1 MGRGL
6 CMVKGDVM
14 YYGWFDDNPKMTAA
28 DKIQD
33 AIDAYVRRF
42 HKRPNVVLVN
52 EIDVAEIQGMAV
64 RAENFMRRNNFW
76 VGYEN
81 AKKVAEPMIDIAPVA
96 VVAPATTKRAT
107 RKTAKL
113 AA

>member
-1 MGRGL
+1 
-6 CMVKGDVM
+6 M
-14 YYGWFDDNPKMTAA
+14 YYGWFDDNPKMSTA

-33 AIDAYVRRF
+33 AIDAYIRRF

-64 RAENFMRRNNFW
+64 RAENFIRRNNFW
-76 VGYEN
+76 VGYED
-81 AKKVAEPMIDIAPVA
+81 AKKVAEPIIEIAPVA
-96 VVAPATTKRAT
+96 VVPPPAAKRAT